1 VGFGISVGDPG
12 ELRIQRLSAD
22 NYAIFVSW
30 RCLFCLTLSG
40 IVSGA
45 SIHMASSHKATVY
58 NHLKATFGAFR
69 SMSLLQGSGLSHVVK
84 QPDKTTL
91 SCRELEQR
99 YLVAIDKESI
109 RLGRI
114 CRVFH

>member
-1 VGFGISVGDPG
+1 MTEVGFGISVGDPG
-12 ELRIQRLSAD
+12 ELRIQRLSAE

-30 RCLFCLTLSG
+30 RCLLRLTLSG

-45 SIHMASSHKATVY
+45 SIHMVSSHKATVY

-69 SMSLLQGSGLSHVVK
+69 SVSLLQGSGLSHVVK

-91 SCRELEQR
+91 SG
-99 YLVAIDKESI
+99 A
-109 RLGRI
+109 
-114 CRVFH
+114 